1 MAEQGTEPA
10 PAPAAG
16 LPQHPGDGFTADP
29 LGVLE
34 EGHRRYGPVFRMPL
48 DGVETVLVGT
58 WAGLGELFAAE
69 RGRLEVLNTPLV
81 HDLFGRALFN
91 LTAEGHAEAR
101 RRLRPALSGRA
112 LSGYV
117 PSLLGVIGPVTGR
130 WAMAGTM
137 DLHGQVRE
145 LTGAMSARVLL
156 GIAPGEE
163 DAPDFAAAFDRFVT
177 ATGAPPGPARFTDRR
192 YWAGRSTRQDLH
204 DLFARRAAQA
214 AGDVTGGSA
223 LPGLVAAF
231 ADAPAAAGALA
242 DHLLALLIAARET
255 TASLLTWCLVEL
267 AGNREH
273 ARLASAEA
281 RGVSADP
288 SLLVARGALPVLR
301 SVLAESLRLHS
312 PNLLSMR
319 ETVCPVTL
327 GGHRIE
333 AGTRVAYSPSAGH
346 FDPETFPRPRA
357 FRPGRFLGGQA
368 SGSRLWAFGGGAHAC
383 LGRPLAELMALAVMA
398 RALQRGLPRL
408 PGGPPA
414 RISFRPAKAPIDP
427 LPFALD
433 QEPVS

>member
-1 MAEQGTEPA
+1 MSEQSTA

-16 LPQHPGDGFTADP
+16 VPRHPDDGFATDP

-34 EGHRRYGPVFRMPL
+34 EGHRRHGPVFRMPL

-58 WAGLGELFAAE
+58 WAGSGELFAVE
-69 RGRLEVLNTPLV
+69 RGRLEVLNTALV

-91 LTAEGHAEAR
+91 LTADGHGEAR
-101 RRLRPALSGRA
+101 RLLRPALSGRA
-112 LSGYV
+112 LAGYV
-117 PSLLGVIGPVTGR
+117 PSLLEVIGPVAGR
-130 WAMAGTM
+130 WAQHGTA

-156 GIAPGEE
+156 GIAPGEA
-163 DAPDFAAAFDRFVT
+163 DAADFAAAFEKFVS

-192 YWAGRSTRQDLH
+192 YWAGRSARQDLH
-204 DLFARRAAQA
+204 TVFARRAAQA
-214 AGDVTGGSA
+214 AGDAPGGSA

-231 ADAPAAAGALA
+231 ADAPAEAGPLE

-267 AGNREH
+267 AGNGEH
-273 ARLASAEA
+273 ARLAAAEA
-281 RGVSADP
+281 RAVSADP
-288 SLLVARGALPVLR
+288 ALLVGRGALPVLR

-319 ETVCPVTL
+319 EAVCPLTL

-346 FDPETFPRPRA
+346 FDPATFPRPYS
-357 FRPGRFLGGQA
+357 FRPGRFLAGQA
-368 SGSRLWAFGGGAHAC
+368 SASRLWAFGGGAHAC

-398 RALQRGLPRL
+398 CVLQRGLPRL
-408 PGGPPA
+408 PDGPPS